1 MIQFGGFMKK
11 AAVFEYAKCISSDKQ
26 ICKISCHKF
35 SPGDRTRLHSHDFAE
50 LFWGVE
56 GKGEHV
62 LNDRKKNIGTGM
74 LYLLRPGDEHAVI
87 ASNKCSYAFNNLM
100 FPWWLIEN
108 MRDRY
113 DSPILTEWCQNDL
126 KKSLE
131 IPLTPILQAQI
142 NLALSDVFMHLNE
155 RLPVEYF
162 LIHLIY
168 ELEKQQN
175 IVMLNAPSWL
185 IQLCREIE
193 KPQNFRQGNKIFVK
207 LSGYSYEH
215 VSRKIK
221 EYLGMTPS
229 ELLNDVRLKY
239 AAAQLV
245 SSAEEIND
253 IALDCGFQ
261 SLSYFYAL
269 FSKKFGITP
278 RAYRIKNRFY

>member
-1 MIQFGGFMKK
+1 MEK
-11 AAVFEYAKCISSDKQ
+11 ASVFEYAKCISNKKQ

-35 SPGDRTRLHSHDFAE
+35 PAGERTRLHKHDFAE

-56 GKGEHV
+56 GTGIHYINGRQKV
-62 LNDRKKNIGTGM
+62 IGTGM
-74 LYLLRPGDEHAVI
+74 LYLLRHGDVHSVI
-87 ASNKCSYAFNNLM
+87 ASNDGSYAFNNLM
-100 FPWWLIEN
+100 FPWKLIED

-113 DSPILTEWCQNDL
+113 ESPILAAWCCNDPE
-126 KKSLE
+126 KPLE
-131 IPLTPILQAQI
+131 IPLTPVLQAQI
-142 NLALSDVFMHLNE
+142 NLALSDIFMHLNE

-175 IVMLNAPSWL
+175 IVMLNAPAWL

-193 KPQNFRQGNKIFVK
+193 KPQNFRQGTKIFVK

-221 EYLGMTPS
+221 EYLGKTPS
-229 ELLNDVRLKY
+229 ELLNNARLNY

-245 SSAEEIND
+245 SSAGEIND
-253 IALDCGFQ
+253 IALYCGFE

-269 FSKKFGITP
+269 FRKKFDISP
-278 RAYRIKNRFY
+278 RQYRIKNRLY

>member
-1 MIQFGGFMKK
+1 MET
-11 AAVFEYAKCISSDKQ
+11 AAVFEYAKCVSSDRQ

-35 SPGDRTRLHSHDFAE
+35 PAGDCTRLHSHDFAE

-56 GKGEHV
+56 GRAEHL
-62 LNDRKKNIGTGM
+62 LNGRKKDIGTGM
-74 LYLLRPGDEHAVI
+74 LYLLRPGDVHSVI
-87 ASNKCSYAFNNLM
+87 ASNNGSYAFNNLM
-100 FPWWLIEN
+100 FPWPLIED

-113 DSPILTEWCQNDL
+113 DSPILDNWCRND
-126 KKSLE
+126 SDNPLE
-131 IPLTPILQAQI
+131 IPLTPVLQAQI
-142 NLALSDVFMHLNE
+142 NLALSDIFMHLNE

-175 IVMLNAPSWL
+175 IVMLNAPAWL

-193 KPQNFRQGNKIFVK
+193 KPQNFRQGTKIFVK

-221 EYLGMTPS
+221 EYLGKTPS
-229 ELLNDVRLKY
+229 ELLNNARLNF
-239 AAAQLV
+239 AAAQLA

-253 IALDCGFQ
+253 IALNCGFE

-269 FSKKFGITP
+269 FSKKFGMTP
-278 RAYRIKNRFY
+278 RNYRIKNRFY